1 MDHAQEVQESF
12 AASLVGVSD
21 LAQHK
26 SGIPGGNQDA
36 AQPKTKE

>member
-12 AASLVGVSD
+12 AASLIGVPD
-21 LAQHK
+21 LVQHN

-36 AQPKTKE
+36 AQPKTTE